1 MKVLLIKD
9 VAGVGRAGEI
19 KKVADGYARNYL
31 IPKGL
36 AVLARPGV
44 ARQAEER
51 RQAEARK
58 AGWQAADA
66 QALAQQLAQLTLT
79 FKVKA
84 GEQDKLYGSITSGN
98 IVEELEKQLGR
109 ELDRRKVLLDQPIKQ
124 LGSHQVAVKL
134 ASDITTEVTVV
145 VEREDEE

>member
-9 VAGVGRAGEI
+9 VAGMGQAGEI
-19 KKVADGYARNYL
+19 KKVASGYARNYL

-36 AVLARPGV
+36 AVLAQPGV
-44 ARQAEER
+44 ARQANER
-51 RQAEARK
+51 RLADEKK
-58 AGWQAADA
+58 AIRQSADA
-66 QALAQQLAQLTLT
+66 QALAQQMAQLTVT
-79 FKVKA
+79 FKAKA
-84 GEQDKLYGSITSGN
+84 GEQDKLYGSITSGD

-134 ASDITTEVTVV
+134 ASDVTAEVTVV
-145 VEREDEE
+145 VEREE

>member
-9 VAGVGRAGEI
+9 VAGVGKAGEI

-58 AGWQAADA
+58 ASQQAADA
-66 QALAQQLAQLTLT
+66 QALAQQMAQLTVT

-109 ELDRRKVLLDQPIKQ
+109 ELDRRNVLLDQPIKQ

>member
-9 VAGVGRAGEI
+9 VAGVGKAGEI

-58 AGWQAADA
+58 ASQQTADA
-66 QALAQQLAQLTLT
+66 QALAQQMAQLTVT

-109 ELDRRKVLLDQPIKQ
+109 ELDRRNVLLDQPIKQ

-134 ASDITTEVTVV
+134 ASDVTTEVTVV

>member
-1 MKVLLIKD
+1 MKVLLMKD
-9 VAGVGRAGEI
+9 VAGVGKAGEI

-31 IPKGL
+31 IPQGL

-58 AGWQAADA
+58 ASQQAADA
-66 QALAQQLAQLTLT
+66 QALAQQIAQLTLT

-98 IVEELEKQLGR
+98 IVEELEKQLGQ

>member
-9 VAGVGRAGEI
+9 VAGVGKAGEI

-58 AGWQAADA
+58 ASQQAADA
-66 QALAQQLAQLTLT
+66 QALAQQMAQLTVT

-98 IVEELEKQLGR
+98 IVEELEKQLGQ
-109 ELDRRKVLLDQPIKQ
+109 ELDRRNVLLDQPIKQ

-145 VEREDEE
+145 IEREDEE